1 MLKIKVMLKTK
12 LQQVFL
18 LTILTLG
25 SMFAPN
31 INIVED
37 ADAAVFISR
46 ACIAPVGMM
55 ESMTLSYSG
64 DPTWRWVSSAHLDF
78 NAFFR
83 TWNLQHWTNTGW
95 QQGWRVYTGHYEPL
109 PNPGT
114 VGYHYYWDNNRGVYF
129 REAITQSVFN
139 CFSQTL

>member
-1 MLKIKVMLKTK
+1 VLKTK

-18 LTILTLG
+18 LTMLTLG
-25 SMFAPN
+25 SMFAPS
-31 INIVED
+31 IDVVED

-46 ACIAPVGMM
+46 ACIAPVSVL
-55 ESMTLSYSG
+55 ESMTLSYAN

-78 NAFFR
+78 NSFFR
-83 TWNLQHWTNTGW
+83 TWNLLHWTKTGW
-95 QQGWRVYTGHYEPL
+95 QNGWRVYTGHWPESF

-114 VGYHYYWDNNRGVYF
+114 VGYHYYWDNLRSVYF

-139 CFSQTL
+139 CISQTL